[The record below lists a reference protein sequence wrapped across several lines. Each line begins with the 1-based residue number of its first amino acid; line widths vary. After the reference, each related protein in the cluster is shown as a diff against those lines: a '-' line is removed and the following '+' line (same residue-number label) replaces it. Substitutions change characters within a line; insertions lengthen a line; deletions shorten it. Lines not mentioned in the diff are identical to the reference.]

1 MNMKNAIANAYASL
15 HSISEEINIPVVEKS
30 FGKGII
36 RVSCTT
42 AMQLNNIPLIIKE
55 LAKFRLMAEI
65 GMEPLAYSHQMNN
78 FVLFIKPT
86 NSASSQ
92 KLDHV
97 FQKYSST
104 FFKYQHLVIDVP
116 AENQISRKGAFKSK
130 RIAVNNAYSSLRQI
144 LRVFDIPC
152 VEETFGLGIIRVC
165 CRTVGQLDNIALIMQ
180 EFLKNDLIE
189 EVKMPLEYFYKM
201 RSLVLFLKPMDV
213 MSSMK
218 MDYVFKK
225 SSFEYHH
232 LVIDIENPAAEE
244 KTFQARAISFFD
256 TSIAS
261 IWRIIMQVVAIIT
274 LLILTYEISKI

>member
-1 MNMKNAIANAYASL
+1 M
-15 HSISEEINIPVVEKS
+15 
-30 FGKGII
+30 G
-36 RVSCTT
+36 
-42 AMQLNNIPLIIKE
+42 
-55 LAKFRLMAEI
+55 
-65 GMEPLAYSHQMNN
+65 
-78 FVLFIKPT
+78 
-86 NSASSQ
+86 
-92 KLDHV
+92 
-97 FQKYSST
+97 
-104 FFKYQHLVIDVP
+104 
-116 AENQISRKGAFKSK
+116 
-130 RIAVNNAYSSLRQI
+130 
-144 LRVFDIPC
+144 
-152 VEETFGLGIIRVC
+152 ETFGLGIIRVC

-244 KTFQARAISFFD
+244 KSFKARAISFFD